1 MNADDGRAT
10 PGALADSGARIVDRG
25 YQHYT
30 GERRGVAWSVLAIAT
45 GSMRRSLGFKRPG
58 SAKILPFLL
67 VLFAFFPGV
76 AVVGFRV
83 LFPVRVL
90 RRVAAPDQL
99 FSYDSYFTFLR
110 LVVLVLAALAA
121 AEALCPDR
129 RQRVLSLYYASP
141 IRPLLYLLG
150 QVLAV
155 TTVLLLVALLP
166 PLLLW
171 VANVGLADDSL
182 PYLRDH
188 MDQAARIIA
197 TGSLIALLYAALGL
211 AVASFT
217 DRRAYAAG
225 TLLGGVLVISAA
237 AGIVRGVTKE
247 RWAEYTGLVD
257 PLYLPTRLGRWIFG
271 LTLETSLSGYL
282 FLIATLA
289 VIAIALAVLIQSY
302 RAVRF

>member
-1 MNADDGRAT
+1 MNAGGQAT
-10 PGALADSGARIVDRG
+10 PGALADDGARIVDRG

-30 GERRGVAWSVLAIAT
+30 GERRGIAWSVLAITT

-58 SAKILPFLL
+58 SAKVLPFLL
-67 VLFAFFPGV
+67 VLFAFFPGI

-90 RRVAAPDQL
+90 RRVAAPDQ
-99 FSYDSYFTFLR
+99 FFTYNSYFIFLR
-110 LVVLVLAALAA
+110 LVVLLLAALAA

-155 TTVLLLVALLP
+155 AAVLLLVALLP

-188 MDQAARIIA
+188 LDQAVRILA
-197 TGSLIALLYAALGL
+197 TGSLLALLYAALGL

-225 TLLGGVLVISAA
+225 TLLGGALVISAA

-247 RWAEYTGLVD
+247 RWAEYTGLID
-257 PLYLPTRLGRWIFG
+257 PLYLPTRLTRWIFG
-271 LTLETSLSGYL
+271 LNLQSGVQGYL
-282 FLIATLA
+282 FLLA
-289 VIAIALAVLIQSY
+289 ALVMIIIALAVIVRSY
-302 RAVRF
+302 RGVRF